1 MDVARHSGTRRQT
14 LRRLA
19 YAAGAL
25 LVVGFASGAL
35 AGLKPAV
42 PRVEASTLWHDT
54 VRRGAMVRQVRGV
67 GVLVPERLRYVAA
80 PSAGRVERVLV
91 QPGTAVASDTV
102 ILELSNPQ
110 LDQELEE
117 SVLRLQAAEAT
128 LASLRIQLLSE
139 TLQLRAA
146 AAAIEAEYQKARMQ
160 ADMNQS
166 LAERKLVSELV
177 RRQSQLDADQ
187 LDTRRRLA
195 DEQQARRAE
204 ANASQ
209 LAIQQSAVDQARAI
223 VQLRT
228 RQRDDLRVRAGI
240 AGVLQVVTADVGQQV
255 APGANLARVADPER
269 LRAEI
274 KIAETQAR
282 DVRPG
287 QLASIDT
294 RNGVISGRVARI
306 DPSVQQGTRTVDV
319 HLEGQ
324 LPAGAVPD
332 LTVDGTIELE
342 RLEDVLY
349 VARPAVGQEQATV
362 SIFRLAPDG
371 ASATRTTVRFG
382 RSSVNAVEVVDGLAA
397 GDRVILS
404 DMSAWDGVDRLRL
417 D

>member
-1 MDVARHSGTRRQT
+1 
-14 LRRLA
+14 
-19 YAAGAL
+19 
-25 LVVGFASGAL
+25 
-35 AGLKPAV
+35 
-42 PRVEASTLWHDT
+42 
-54 VRRGAMVRQVRGV
+54 MVRQVRWV

>member
-1 MDVARHSGTRRQT
+1 MDVARHGHTRRHG
-14 LRRLA
+14 LRRLGYIVGA
-19 YAAGAL
+19 VAIAGVASAA
-25 LVVGFASGAL
+25 LV
-35 AGLKPAV
+35 GLRPAA
-42 PRVEASTLWHDT
+42 PRVEASTIWHDT
-54 VRRGAMVRQVRGV
+54 VKRGAMVRQVRGL

-91 QPGTAVASDTV
+91 QPGTAVDADTV

-117 SVLRLQAAEAT
+117 AVLRLRAAEAT
-128 LASLRIQLLSE
+128 LASLRLQLQTES
-139 TLQLRAA
+139 LQLRAA

-195 DEQQARRAE
+195 DEQEARRAE
-204 ANASQ
+204 ANTSR
-209 LAIQQSAVDQARAI
+209 LAIEQSAVDQARAI

-240 AGVLQVVTADVGQQV
+240 EGVLQLVTADVGQQI
-255 APGANLARVADPER
+255 APGANLARVADPVR

-287 QLASIDT
+287 QPALIDT
-294 RNGVISGRVARI
+294 RNGVIPGQVVRI

-319 HLEGQ
+319 RLDGQ
-324 LPAGAVPD
+324 LPPGAVPD
-332 LTVDGTIELE
+332 LSVDGTIELE
-342 RLEDVLY
+342 RLDDVLY
-349 VARPAVGQEQATV
+349 VARPSVGQEHATV
-362 SIFRLAPDG
+362 SLFRLAPDG
-371 ASATRTTVRFG
+371 GSAVRTSVRFG
-382 RSSVNAVEVVDGLAA
+382 RGSVNAVEVAEGLAA